1 MLKKLQIKFI
11 AIAMFALVSVFL
23 VQSLAVNVINIYQRD
38 LEVRAML
45 QTIAENGGVLP
56 NGYYTS
62 GDYFNAFLNPFTEAG
77 SLETPFSTRYFVVE
91 IMGNKVTRISTEHIA
106 AVDHTLAF
114 EYASEVYKG
123 DYGYGFIDVYRY
135 YYVDQGM
142 KSMMVFVDFQ
152 EDIIQMVMLATI
164 STLVSA
170 VTVVLLLLCIYWLSK
185 KALKPVGDS
194 IVKQKQFI
202 TDASHE
208 LKTPLAIISADVEVL
223 QMTEGSNE
231 WLESIKNQTERMN
244 HLVKNLVDLSRL
256 HEMQDESS
264 KAYFDLSGA
273 LLETAQSFEA
283 LATVQ
288 GKNYAYS
295 AVSDVKYYGNE
306 GEIRQ
311 LITILCDNAIKYTT
325 DAGSIRLTLYK
336 AGKNIIIEITNTCDN
351 IDSET
356 VSRMFDRFYR
366 ADSSRSRDSKVG
378 GYGIGLSIA
387 KAITERHKGK
397 IRAYITGE
405 NLITFKVIL

>member
-23 VQSLAVNVINIYQRD
+23 VQSIAVNVINIYQRD

-56 NGYYTS
+56 NGYYT
-62 GDYFNAFLNPFTEAG
+62 GDDYFNAFLNPFNEA
-77 SLETPFSTRYFVVE
+77 SAETPFSTRYFVVE
-91 IMGNKVTRISTEHIA
+91 IIGNKVTRISTEHIA

-123 DYGYGFIDVYRY
+123 DYGYGFVDVYRY
-135 YYVDQGM
+135 YYVDQGI

-152 EDIIQMVMLATI
+152 EDMIQTVMLATI
-164 STLVSA
+164 STFVSGI
-170 VTVVLLLLCIYWLSK
+170 TVFLLLLCVYWLSK

-223 QMTEGSNE
+223 EMTEGNNE
-231 WLESIKNQTERMN
+231 WLTSIKNQTERMN

-273 LLETAQSFEA
+273 LLETAQNFEA

-288 GKNYAYS
+288 SKNYAYS

-311 LITILCDNAIKYTT
+311 LITILCDNAIKYTP
-325 DAGSIRLTLYK
+325 DGGSIRLTLYK

-366 ADSSRSRDSKVG
+366 ADSSRERNTKIG

-397 IRAYITGE
+397 IRAYTTGE
-405 NLITFKVIL
+405 NLITFKVTL

>member
-11 AIAMFALVSVFL
+11 AIAMFALVSVLL
-23 VQSLAVNVINIYQRD
+23 VQSIAVNVINIYQRD
-38 LEVRAML
+38 LEVRAIL
-45 QTIAENGGVLP
+45 QTIAENNGVLP
-56 NGYYTS
+56 NGYYT
-62 GDYFNAFLNPFTEAG
+62 GRGYFDTFLNPFSEA
-77 SLETPFSTRYFVVE
+77 SAETPFSTRYFVVE

-106 AVDHTLAF
+106 AVDQTLAF

-123 DYGYGFIDVYRY
+123 DYGYGFIDIYRY
-135 YYVDQGM
+135 YYVEQEM
-142 KSMMVFVDFQ
+142 KSMMVFVDFR
-152 EDIIQMVMLATI
+152 EDMAQTVMLATI
-164 STLVSA
+164 STFVSA
-170 VTVVLLLLCIYWLSK
+170 VTVVVLLLCVYWLSK

-223 QMTEGSNE
+223 EMTEGSNE
-231 WLESIKNQTERMN
+231 WLDSIKNQTQRMN
-244 HLVKNLVDLSRL
+244 HLVKNLVDLSKL

-264 KAYFDLSGA
+264 RTYFDFSGA
-273 LLETAQSFEA
+273 VLETAKNFET

-288 GKNYAYS
+288 RKNYVYS
-295 AVSDVKYYGNE
+295 AVNDVKYCGNE

-311 LITILCDNAIKYTT
+311 LITILCDNAIKYTPEG
-325 DAGSIRLTLYK
+325 GSIRLTLYK
-336 AGKNIIIEITNTCDN
+336 AGKNIIIEMTNTCDN

-366 ADSSRSRDSKVG
+366 ADSSRVRDTKIG

-397 IRAYITGE
+397 IRAYKTEE
-405 NLITFKVIL
+405 NLITFKVTL